1 MRLFKKTKKLRFRYL
16 GSNCNHTQITYWEY
30 FRWLPPWKLRS
41 LRGFLFFKSFC
52 RFVLLGFTWDLKAK
66 IFDQQ
71 GKQLYP

>member
-1 MRLFKKTKKLRFRYL
+1 MKLFKKTFKTVYPHSDHF
-16 GSNCNHTQITYWEY
+16 HTQITYWEY
-30 FRWLPPWKLRS
+30 FRWLPPWKLKS

-52 RFVLLGFTWDLKAK
+52 RFILLGFTWDLKAK